1 MPLVPA
7 KCTVCG
13 AVLSIES
20 TKEAAVCQ
28 SCGNAFV
35 VENAINNYNTY
46 NNTVNNI
53 TADTVIVNA
62 ESEKE
67 QLYRNAETFRKL
79 GRYEKAKSYY
89 DNLVKDYSD
98 DWRGWW
104 GLILCETEDFT
115 VLSKEE
121 RTSYLFSVV
130 QKLVPADQTEAVL
143 NNYKVYLQT
152 ASELA
157 AEDDLEKVRGLLDGD
172 SIETDPTVF
181 SFNSQLKNI
190 EQNCQLNMKNQDAVV
205 AEKEELCNKT
215 NAEIQRYE
223 NLLKRCKTL
232 LYSGIIA
239 LIVGCF
245 VLFVWAPANL
255 NAHMDN
261 GASPLGVIFTIMTP
275 LIWGVITLITIPYAK
290 KKNNSEIENLQRI
303 LSANKKLL
311 LEEKSK
317 RTQWKQNYDEQKAAV
332 EQEKLLYIEQRT
344 AQHTERI
351 MLYNEYIAFGKER
364 LAAYHFGS
372 RCRRANIPAETDE
385 SVELLR
391 SRLFEK

>member
-53 TADTVIVNA
+53 TADTVIVNS

-130 QKLVPADQTEAVL
+130 QKLVPAEQTEAVL

-152 ASELA
+152 ASEFA
-157 AEDDLEKVRGLLDGD
+157 AEDDLEKVRVLLDVD
-172 SIETDPTVF
+172 SIETDPDIV
-181 SFNSQLKNI
+181 SFNSQLSNL
-190 EQNCQLNMKNQDAVV
+190 ERNLQLNISEQEAVIAAKEKV
-205 AEKEELCNKT
+205 CREAEEKIERYNKML
-215 NAEIQRYE
+215 QRS
-223 NLLKRCKTL
+223 KTL
-232 LYSGIIA
+232 LYTGIVS
-239 LIVGCF
+239 LIIGF
-245 VLFVWAPANL
+245 FILFVWAPANL
-255 NAHMDN
+255 KSHLDSGGNPM
-261 GASPLGVIFTIMTP
+261 SFSFLC
-275 LIWGVITLITIPYAK
+275 
-290 KKNNSEIENLQRI
+290 I
-303 LSANKKLL
+303 LLMNPK
-311 LEEKSK
+311 
-317 RTQWKQNYDEQKAAV
+317 
-332 EQEKLLYIEQRT
+332 
-344 AQHTERI
+344 
-351 MLYNEYIAFGKER
+351 
-364 LAAYHFGS
+364 
-372 RCRRANIPAETDE
+372 
-385 SVELLR
+385 
-391 SRLFEK
+391 